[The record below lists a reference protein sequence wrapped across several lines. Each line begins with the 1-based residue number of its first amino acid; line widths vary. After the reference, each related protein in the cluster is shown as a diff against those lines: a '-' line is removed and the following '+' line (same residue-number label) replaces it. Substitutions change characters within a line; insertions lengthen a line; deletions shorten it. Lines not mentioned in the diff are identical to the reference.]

1 MARIHARTKGKSG
14 STHPMREKHPE
25 WSSLNPREIEGRILE
40 LAKAE
45 KSTSE
50 IGMILRDQYAVP
62 DVKIA
67 TGKTITQ
74 ILEQN
79 KITQEIP
86 EDLQNLIKTAL
97 KLKKHIDQHKKDF
110 KTKRSLSLTESKIR
124 RLMKYYRREQRL
136 PVGWKYSLEHV
147 FRSVEY
153 NLCQKRYPKLVRM
166 QHPCCGPFHLRDE
179 FEWCPI
185 TMQMGSLR
193 QGCFAKRCTV
203 QGTSSMRR

>member
-1 MARIHARTKGKSG
+1 MHTRTKGKSG
-14 STHPMREKHPE
+14 STHPLREKHPE

-45 KSTSE
+45 KTTSE

-79 KITQEIP
+79 KITQELP
-86 EDLQNLIKTAL
+86 EDLQSLIKTAL

-136 PVGWKYSLEHV
+136 PKGWKYSLD
-147 FRSVEY
+147 
-153 NLCQKRYPKLVRM
+153 QAKLM
-166 QHPCCGPFHLRDE
+166 
-179 FEWCPI
+179 FE
-185 TMQMGSLR
+185 
-193 QGCFAKRCTV
+193 
-203 QGTSSMRR
+203 